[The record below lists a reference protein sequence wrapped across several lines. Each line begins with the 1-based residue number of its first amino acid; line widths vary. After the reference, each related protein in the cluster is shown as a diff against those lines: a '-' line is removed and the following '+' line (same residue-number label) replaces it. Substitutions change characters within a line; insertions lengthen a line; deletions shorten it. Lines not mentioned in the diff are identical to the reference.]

1 MVASLEPHTA
11 SIRPRAIKSSRKGL
25 LAVAAAFLAVAVAV
39 PTLISSSEVHG
50 GYRLAVDSIV
60 PPASKPDNNDVC
72 SLEKLRTYLAK
83 VDPLILEKS
92 EVLRAVSLSELE
104 DLGGERVYVAKCTD
118 GGDEADFQVVWT
130 KSSSGWSLKK
140 ISRQP

>member
-1 MVASLEPHTA
+1 M
-11 SIRPRAIKSSRKGL
+11 

-39 PTLISSSEVHG
+39 PTLVSSSEVQG
-50 GYRLAVDSIV
+50 RNKLAVDSTAT
-60 PPASKPDNNDVC
+60 PASKPEKNDVC
-72 SLEKLRTYLAK
+72 SLEELRAYLAK

-92 EVLRAVSLSELE
+92 EELGAVSLRELD
-104 DLGGERVYVAKCTD
+104 DLGGERIYVGKCTD
-118 GGDEADFQVVWT
+118 GGDEAYFQVVWT

>member
-1 MVASLEPHTA
+1 M
-11 SIRPRAIKSSRKGL
+11 

-39 PTLISSSEVHG
+39 PTLVTSSEVQG
-50 GYRLAVDSIV
+50 RNKLAVDSTV
-60 PPASKPDNNDVC
+60 TPASKPERNDVC
-72 SLEKLRTYLAK
+72 SLDKLRTGLAK
-83 VDPLILEKS
+83 VGPLTLQKTTE
-92 EVLRAVSLSELE
+92 LGAVSLGELE

-118 GGDEADFQVVWT
+118 GGDEENFQVVWT